1 MRYERL
7 RVLLV
12 DDNHHM
18 RILLAEVLRAIG
30 VREIHEAG
38 DGVEGMQMLR
48 DHPVDVVMTDLS
60 MPAMDGLEF
69 VRLIRSSADSPNLM
83 VPVVVV
89 TGRSTAKAV
98 LEARDAGANEFLAK
112 PITARGVIDRIHQ
125 VVEHARPY
133 VKVDGYFGPD
143 RRRRQD
149 PAHEGPWRRAGDEAL
164 PKAAAAES

>member
-18 RILLAEVLRAIG
+18 RALLAEVLRAIG

-83 VPVVVV
+83 VPVIVVS
-89 TGRSTAKAV
+89 GRSTAKAV
-98 LEARDAGANEFLAK
+98 LETRDAGANEFLAK

-133 VKVDGYFGPD
+133 VKIEGYFGPD

-149 PAHEGPWRRAGDEAL
+149 PAHAAPWRRAGDEAL
-164 PKAAAAES
+164 PKAAAAEG